1 MHNKK
6 QFLIAFLYP
15 EARRMGNIHMK
26 TSGFFHTMLL
36 AVMVLTSGCQTNRQY
51 TDKAHGARPNI
62 LYIMIDDL
70 GWMDIACQGATEYHT
85 PNLDRLA
92 NQGMR
97 FTDAYAAAPVCSPTR
112 AAAMTGLAPAR
123 LRITNHIPDQWRFY
137 EGRSLGPG
145 ESINQLAPSYTTIAE
160 RLKDAGYAT
169 AFIGKWHLAGT
180 EWSDENRIYLPE
192 NQGFD
197 LNVGGNHKGGP
208 GGDGSFF
215 DPYDLPNLEGRKP
228 GQYLPDRLA
237 EEAVDFMKE
246 QKAAGKPFFVCLWNY
261 TVHWPV
267 EAPDDLYKKYATG
280 EPNLHQKYQAM
291 VEGMDRAVGN
301 VLAEMD
307 AMGVSDETLVV
318 FTSDNGPFTGD
329 IPDEIT
335 NTRPL
340 KGAKGYLS
348 EGGIRVP
355 LIIRWPG
362 QVKPD
367 TLCNEPV
374 VTMDFVPTFLDA
386 VGVDYLSADFDGESL
401 LPLLTQTG
409 APVRDA
415 IYFHYP
421 HYAFHQDNRMGS
433 IIRSGDYKLINLHKT
448 GDLELYNLA
457 ADLGEATNLAT
468 TRPKIANRLNAQ
480 LENWLIETTAA
491 MPRRI
496 EDIPEDE
503 LYGRRN

>member
-1 MHNKK
+1 
-6 QFLIAFLYP
+6 
-15 EARRMGNIHMK
+15 MK
-26 TSGFFHTMLL
+26 TSVFCYSVLFV
-36 AVMVLTSGCQTNRQY
+36 AIVLTSGCQTKPQY
-51 TDKAHGARPNI
+51 TDIASGTRPNI

-92 NQGMR
+92 EQGMR

-123 LRITNHIPDQWRFY
+123 LRITTHVPDRWRFY
-137 EGRSLGPG
+137 EGSSLGPG
-145 ESINQLAPSYTTIAE
+145 DSVNHLEPGYTTVAE
-160 RLKDAGYAT
+160 RLADAGYAT
-169 AFIGKWHLAGT
+169 AFIGKWHLSGT
-180 EWSDENRIYLPE
+180 EWSDVNRDYLPE

-215 DPYDLPNLEGRKP
+215 DPYDLPNLKGRKP
-228 GQYLPDRLA
+228 GQYMPDRLA

-267 EAPDDLYKKYATG
+267 EAPDDLYRKYATG
-280 EPNLHQKYQAM
+280 KPNLHQKYQAM
-291 VEGMDRAVGN
+291 IEGMDIAVGK
-301 VLAEMD
+301 VFAEMD
-307 AMGVSDETLVV
+307 AMGVTDETLVV

-329 IPDEIT
+329 VPEEIT

-362 QVKPD
+362 KVKPG
-367 TLCNEPV
+367 TLCSDPV
-374 VTMDFVPTFLDA
+374 VTMDFVPTFLEA
-386 VGVDYLSADFDGESL
+386 AGVDYRQNAFDGETL
-401 LPLLTQTG
+401 VPLLTQSG
-409 APVRDA
+409 ELHRDS
-415 IYFHYP
+415 IYFHFP

-433 IIRSGDYKLINLHKT
+433 IVRSGDYKLIKLHKS
-448 GDLELYNLA
+448 GGLELYNLA
-457 ADLGEATNLAT
+457 TDLGETNNLADT
-468 TRPKIANRLNAQ
+468 LPEVTSGLNAR
-480 LENWLIETTAA
+480 LDMWLAETNAA
-491 MPRRI
+491 MPRPTK
-496 EDIPEDE
+496 DIPESG
-503 LYGRRN
+503 LYGQRN